1 MIRILLGFIVIL
13 GIVWLYITN
22 KKKEGLENEDGGKE
36 MTSEEAQALAGSL
49 KTQMAAA
56 GVPAIALEETDA
68 LFAQLAALIETE
80 VAASGNNR
88 EEIIETENVTPV
100 ENTVAPNI
108 PFDDT
113 SFFTGVGFGS
123 AFCGINNKNPTQ
135 LKSQCSLLTAE
146 NCNATDCCIWVN
158 GTKCVAGDANGP
170 MEMNLDAKYYSHKY
184 QCYGDCASSGTGGGN
199 YGYGSGATSPSS
211 PSTLN
216 VCDDNRKMVPN
227 ECITQYLTEL
237 KCSAAPFVKP
247 PGVYP
252 LIINNNSG
260 EAIYTAGEVD
270 LSQIRDGTWGNFK
283 KTIEQ
288 TITDAPM
295 ICSSVIKSESKS
307 TSGDDFSM
315 CTNNSMTTIPFK
327 CIDQFRADLNCP
339 PMPIPSDKT
348 GTFPLTIGKL
358 NGNMT
363 YANGKVDIS
372 QIPNAN
378 WGSFKRANLT
388 VIAQNPSLCSL

>member
-22 KKKEGLENEDGGKE
+22 KKKEGLENEDGSSGKE
-36 MTSEEAQALAGSL
+36 MTSEEAQALAGSI

-88 EEIIETENVTPV
+88 EEIIDAENVTPV

-184 QCYGDCASSGTGGGN
+184 QCYGDCASGGTGGGN
-199 YGYGSGATSPSS
+199 YGYGSDNGPCADTLTTIPVTCVNDFATSNCASFIIPQDASG
-211 PSTLN
+211 
-216 VCDDNRKMVPN
+216 
-227 ECITQYLTEL
+227 IY
-237 KCSAAPFVKP
+237 
-247 PGVYP
+247 PGNIKSV
-252 LIINNNSG
+252 
-260 EAIYTAGEVD
+260 T
-270 LSQIRDGTWGNFK
+270 GNFTLTQDTLDMTDFTDMDWSDFK
-283 KTIEQ
+283 AGALQQISQNPSICAASNVWTKNTDSSNDSKYDDLKLTVVPIIWINQFAADAHCNYFTIPQ
-288 TITDAPM
+288 SASGTYSVNIGGITGLFTIANKNVDMSQFPNMNWGAFKRSSLQLIRSNPN
-295 ICSSVIKSESKS
+295 ICSS
-307 TSGDDFSM
+307 
-315 CTNNSMTTIPFK
+315 
-327 CIDQFRADLNCP
+327 
-339 PMPIPSDKT
+339 
-348 GTFPLTIGKL
+348 
-358 NGNMT
+358 
-363 YANGKVDIS
+363 
-372 QIPNAN
+372 
-378 WGSFKRANLT
+378 GSNFWYK
-388 VIAQNPSLCSL
+388 